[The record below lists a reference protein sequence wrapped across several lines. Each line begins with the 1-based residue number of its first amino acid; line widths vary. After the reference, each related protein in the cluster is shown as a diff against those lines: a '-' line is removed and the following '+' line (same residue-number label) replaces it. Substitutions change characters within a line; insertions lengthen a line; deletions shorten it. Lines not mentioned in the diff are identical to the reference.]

1 MTLFDFLRS
10 DRGSDAPAAGGADVA
25 PVLRPQSARSLAGP
39 YAAVELVTGKCLCAA
54 VVAMPPGRMLASE
67 APALPLAGCTS
78 PSGCRCRYRKFPDRR
93 SGTDRRL
100 AMTGEIDRWYFGK
113 NRRERRSPGRR
124 WDD

>member
-10 DRGSDAPAAGGADVA
+10 SRGSDEPAAGGADAV
-25 PVLRPQSARSLAGP
+25 PTPSPQTARSLTGP
-39 YAAVELVTGKCLCAA
+39 YAAVELVAAKCLCAA
-54 VVAMPPGRMLASE
+54 VLAMPPGRMLASE

-78 PSGCRCRYRKFPDRR
+78 PSGCRCRYQKYPDRR

-100 AMTGEIDRWYFGK
+100 AMAGGIHRWYFGR

-124 WDD
+124 WED